1 MRRRV
6 RKFQGGGMDAS
17 KSDFKSPGSGS
28 YSRSY
33 NPGAGGVVQH
43 GGGGNKNVNTG
54 GNNNKTVTT
63 TKKKKV
69 SPFSVTNEPKDTPY
83 KSNVLLNLAAS
94 AVLGPGAGILTEGAQ
109 RRKYKQKKE
118 FARKEGLYRDY
129 YRTEK
134 KPFQP
139 NNPANKQYMKEA
151 GYGKTT
157 PTGGGDND
165 RGPQLCPDGTLP
177 PCDTMMAAK
186 PAKPIKPGGRNK
198 VDPMDLGF
206 KFKRGGLS
214 GGKRFGPPPKKGP
227 DPHGKCPFR
236 PDGIRGVG
244 AVEPGRGV
252 KFVGVK

>member
-43 GGGGNKNVNTG
+43 GGGGSKSSNTG
-54 GNNNKTVTT
+54 VGNNKTVTKP
-63 TKKKKV
+63 KKKKV
-69 SPFSVTNEPKDTPY
+69 SPFSTTNEPTDTPY
-83 KSNVLLNLAAS
+83 KSNMLLNLAAG
-94 AVLGPGAGILTEGAQ
+94 VVIPGGGILMEGAQ
-109 RRKYKQKKE
+109 RRAYKKRQE
-118 FARKEGLYRDY
+118 FARDQGLYRDFY
-129 YRTEK
+129 KTEGK
-134 KPFQP
+134 IFQP
-139 NNPANKQYMKEA
+139 NNPANRKYMKEA
-151 GYGKTT
+151 GYGRRA
-157 PTGGGDND
+157 PEQQRDD
-165 RGPQLCPDGTLP
+165 RGPTLCPDGTFP

-186 PAKPIKPGGRNK
+186 PAQPVKPGGRNK

>member
-17 KSDFKSPGSGS
+17 QADFKTSGSGT

-43 GGGGNKNVNTG
+43 GGGKTKNVNTG
-54 GNNNKTVTT
+54 GNGNKTVTT
-63 TKKKKV
+63 TKKKKN
-69 SPFSVTNEPKDTPY
+69 PFSVRDEPLDTPY
-83 KSNVLLNLAAS
+83 KSNPVLNIVAS
-94 AVLGPGAGILTEGAQ
+94 ALVPAGGLLMEGAQ
-109 RRKYKQKKE
+109 RRAYKRKQQ

-129 YRTEK
+129 YKTTG

-139 NNPANKQYMKEA
+139 NNPANRKYMKEA
-151 GYGKTT
+151 GYGKTKT
-157 PTGGGDND
+157 IGGGGDD
-165 RGPQLCPDGTLP
+165 GGPQLCPDGTLP
-177 PCDTMMAAK
+177 PCPTRTAAK
-186 PAKPIKPGGRNK
+186 PAQPIGKKK

-206 KFKRGGLS
+206 NFKRGGLS